1 MCNYVE
7 LDKLSITEL
16 NQSSVK
22 LHTRFQLNKSESYQ
36 QILAHI
42 SLDDQVIITV
52 IQNRAQ

>member
-7 LDKLSITEL
+7 LDKLNITKL

-52 IQNRAQ
+52 IQNRAR